1 MALMSFYCVVL
12 VSSHNRTGCARISY
26 TCNRSSKYC
35 QQLLETEYPNSGN
48 RMMSTIH
55 EQAMT
60 YVYQQVLQRLIGHF
74 AREER
79 TALQLLVQ
87 RIVVAAG
94 GMEQVGGYKVLVVHG
109 GGKVSSYTLA
119 LLRAAQLTIA
129 GRSPR
134 TFQLRV
140 ATLRHAGM
148 TEGMLD
154 GINQGYGRLFL
165 HDDPRVDLLMVENQE
180 VLPFNHLRPV
190 SSVGR
195 EISQRNMLMVG
206 HLSSG
211 DCRAT
216 LCGDTYLALGDFY
229 QRITT
234 WNGGVHAL
242 VSGDSP
248 RKQSQFLAWL
258 KNTALGA
265 GIAIPQVWP
274 SSLTGLFARMDEW
287 STGYYRDV
295 YGEHYVESDNP
306 SRNGHRHLA
315 YIGVADLLD
324 DVDLSSSAML
334 NEFMAFAPDPQEF
347 HFSHPAYSN
356 PRLMAHLRG
365 LQAQCLRDLDYE
377 EGVQR
382 FIQQVPH
389 CMPDE
394 LLAQVGGREGR
405 IQSGAYAQQF
415 FGLDETQ
422 LICLLFS
429 PFIHHG
435 ERLEGYLRQCHPGML
450 VALPELHKV
459 LQGKPSADMLQQWV
473 TDTSGLPM
481 ALLQHLYRKRPLG
494 YAGGKLRNVGTAAHD
509 SAQACQLSGR

>member
-1 MALMSFYCVVL
+1 
-12 VSSHNRTGCARISY
+12 
-26 TCNRSSKYC
+26 
-35 QQLLETEYPNSGN
+35 
-48 RMMSTIH
+48 MSTIH

-74 AREER
+74 SREER

-129 GRSPR
+129 GRAPR
-134 TFQLRV
+134 TFHLRV
-140 ATLRHAGM
+140 ATLRHTGM
-148 TEGMLD
+148 TDGMLGD
-154 GINQGYGRLFL
+154 LDQGYGRLFL

-180 VLPFNHLRPV
+180 VLPFNALRPA
-190 SSVGR
+190 STVGR

-206 HLSSG
+206 HLTSG

-216 LCGDTYLALGDFY
+216 LCSDTYLALGDFY
-229 QRITT
+229 QRVTA
-234 WNGGVHAL
+234 WNGGVHAV

-248 RKQSQFLAWL
+248 RKQSQFLAWI

-265 GIAIPQVWP
+265 GISIPQTWP
-274 SSLTGLFARMDEW
+274 SSLTGLFACMDEW
-287 STGYYRDV
+287 SAAYYRDV
-295 YGEHYVESDNP
+295 YGEHYVAGDNHGKH
-306 SRNGHRHLA
+306 GHRHLA
-315 YIGVADLLD
+315 YIGIADLLD
-324 DVDLSSSAML
+324 DVDLPSSSML
-334 NEFMAFAPDPQEF
+334 NAFMAFAPDPRGF

-356 PRLMAHLRG
+356 PQLMAHLRG

-377 EGVQR
+377 EGVQG
-382 FIQQVPH
+382 FIQQAAQY
-389 CMPDE
+389 MPE
-394 LLAQVGGREGR
+394 ALLAQLSTSEGR
-405 IQSGAYAQQF
+405 ILSSAYAQQF

-494 YAGGKLRNVGTAAHD
+494 YASGKLRNAGAHG
-509 SAQACQLSGR
+509 SAQACQSSGR